1 MLKARKGKVMEVTIN
16 GKKEEVQAN
25 RITVSELLKLKEV
38 KQPET
43 VSVRFNGN
51 FLDRKEFSSTF
62 VVEGDKIEFLYF
74 VGGGDCRG

>member
-1 MLKARKGKVMEVTIN
+1 MEITIN
-16 GKKEEVQAN
+16 GKKEEVQAD

-51 FLDRKEFSSTF
+51 FLGRKEFSSTF
-62 VVEGDKIEFLYF
+62 VQEKDTIEFLYF

>member
-62 VVEGDKIEFLYF
+62 VLEGDKIEFLYF

>member
-1 MLKARKGKVMEVTIN
+1 MLKVRKGKVMEVTIN
-16 GKKEEVQAN
+16 GKKEEVQAD

-62 VVEGDKIEFLYF
+62 VQEGDKIEFLYF